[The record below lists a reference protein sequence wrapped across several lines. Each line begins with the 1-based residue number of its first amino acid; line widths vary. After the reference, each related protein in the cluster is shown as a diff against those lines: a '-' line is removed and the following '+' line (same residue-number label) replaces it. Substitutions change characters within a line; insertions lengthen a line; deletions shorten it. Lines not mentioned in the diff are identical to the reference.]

1 GNHAPFSLQTTGAET
16 LTKPKRAR
24 HLAEVQP
31 NQAHNL
37 GAQAPIIGTPGAQTP
52 AMDESRFRSRIE
64 RRPKKVRLPEQKLT
78 LWENWCLVYKMD
90 FQDLV
95 ETSIDFF
102 MAQFEASA
110 SSGAQVPTFNINDR
124 SNDDEV
130 LNLDLPL
137 LDQNS
142 GSPGAQNIPIE
153 ELKARRALEFYSAK
167 TGNPIRP
174 RDRQAFETGH
184 DEFPGVMNMPP
195 HVIRYGIMASILICK
210 SKVNSFSYC
219 LGQIHAAAE
228 AGISP

>member
-1 GNHAPFSLQTTGAET
+1 
-16 LTKPKRAR
+16 
-24 HLAEVQP
+24 
-31 NQAHNL
+31 
-37 GAQAPIIGTPGAQTP
+37 
-52 AMDESRFRSRIE
+52 
-64 RRPKKVRLPEQKLT
+64 
-78 LWENWCLVYKMD
+78 MD

-228 AGISP
+228 AGISPQICAFFEQTFDVRLAGKKIQFVDPDTKALTPEGAEYLARMRAAGSKQPTLPGTGADLVEGEFKK